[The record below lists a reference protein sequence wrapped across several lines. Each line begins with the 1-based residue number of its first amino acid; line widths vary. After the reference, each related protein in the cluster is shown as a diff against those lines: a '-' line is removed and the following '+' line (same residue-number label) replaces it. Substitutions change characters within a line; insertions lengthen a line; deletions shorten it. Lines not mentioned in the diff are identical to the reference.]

1 MAANQFT
8 KQTYEEFVIEADFS
22 ANLITGEIIN
32 SQFVSAKDKDGTDVT
47 STILDINTLA
57 NDGASKVSILVRA
70 GSVSASP
77 YKITL
82 RCITNH
88 AIPHKWEMDITMRV
102 KEI

>member
-8 KQTYEEFVIEADFS
+8 KQAYEEFVIEADFS
-22 ANLITGEIIN
+22 ENLITGEIID
-32 SQFVSAKDKDGTDVT
+32 SQSANAEDKDGTDVT
-47 STILDINTLA
+47 STILDTNTLA

-70 GSVSASP
+70 GSASASP

-82 RCITNH
+82 KCITDH